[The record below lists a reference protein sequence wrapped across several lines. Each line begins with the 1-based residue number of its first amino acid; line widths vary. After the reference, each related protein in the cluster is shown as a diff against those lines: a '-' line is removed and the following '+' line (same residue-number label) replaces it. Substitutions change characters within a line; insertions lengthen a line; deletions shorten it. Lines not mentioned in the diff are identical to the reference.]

1 MKQPGTTP
9 KTEGAEG
16 PESAHADLGQHVLA
30 ALRADSDIDA
40 SGIEVEVKK
49 VSGAVTLLGSIPTLA
64 QHHKAGEL
72 VASIEG
78 VSIVHNHLRVIE
90 EEDPTETHPPPRR
103 KPQA

>member
-9 KTEGAEG
+9 NTEAAEG
-16 PESAHADLGQHVLA
+16 PESAHADLGQRVLD
-30 ALRADSDIDA
+30 ALRSDSGIDT

-64 QHHKAGEL
+64 QHHRAGE
-72 VASIEG
+72 VAASIDG

-90 EEDPTETHPPPRR
+90 EQDPTETHPPPRR
-103 KPQA
+103 KPQP